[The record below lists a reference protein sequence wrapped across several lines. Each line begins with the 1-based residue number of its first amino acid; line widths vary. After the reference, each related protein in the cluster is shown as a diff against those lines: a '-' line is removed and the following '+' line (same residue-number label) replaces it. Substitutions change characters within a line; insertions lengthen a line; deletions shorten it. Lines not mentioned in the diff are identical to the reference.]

1 MRNLFFVL
9 VLANLAFAAW
19 DSWFSPAAVTPRD
32 NESNVPTIML
42 ASEFPVTEAEVVA
55 PPVVE
60 AQLESLAAAPS
71 SVAGA
76 DDAELDAAELD
87 EAGIGPEALPED
99 AAASVEATEQTEAQV
114 EVADLAA
121 ERECVSVGPFR
132 ELSQAAT
139 AAANLRG
146 TGLDPL
152 QRAGEGDIWVGYW
165 VYLASISTVAE
176 AETIVARLKESGIT
190 EAYVIPSSDSGTLI
204 SLGVFTQVAR
214 AGNRLSAAR
223 ELGYEATV
231 SDRTRRG
238 TVYWVDVLLA
248 PGETLDFDALQ
259 PPGRILRLEQRPCST
274 TLD

>member
-19 DSWFSPAAVTPRD
+19 HNWFSPAAVTLRD
-32 NESNVPTIML
+32 ADSDAPTIML
-42 ASEFPVTEAEVVA
+42 ASEFPVA
-55 PPVVE
+55 PPVQLDDTLVE
-60 AQLESLAAAPS
+60 TEVPADAGGSESAPT
-71 SVAGA
+71 AGA
-76 DDAELDAAELD
+76 A
-87 EAGIGPEALPED
+87 
-99 AAASVEATEQTEAQV
+99 
-114 EVADLAA
+114 VADG
-121 ERECVSVGPFR
+121 ERACVSVGPFR

-165 VYLASISTVAE
+165 VYLAAIPTVAD
-176 AETIVARLKESGIT
+176 AETILARLKEKGIT

-204 SLGVFTQVAR
+204 SLGVFTEVAR

-223 ELGYEATV
+223 ELGYEATI

-248 PGETLDFDALQ
+248 PGEVLDFDALQ
-259 PPGRILRLEQRPCST
+259 PPGRIVRLEQRPCAD
-274 TLD
+274 TLR

>member
-1 MRNLFFVL
+1 M
-9 VLANLAFAAW
+9 
-19 DSWFSPAAVTPRD
+19 
-32 NESNVPTIML
+32 
-42 ASEFPVTEAEVVA
+42 
-55 PPVVE
+55 
-60 AQLESLAAAPS
+60 
-71 SVAGA
+71 
-76 DDAELDAAELD
+76 
-87 EAGIGPEALPED
+87 
-99 AAASVEATEQTEAQV
+99 
-114 EVADLAA
+114 
-121 ERECVSVGPFR
+121 
-132 ELSQAAT
+132 
-139 AAANLRG
+139 RG

-165 VYLASISTVAE
+165 VYLAAISTVAE
-176 AETIVARLKESGIT
+176 AETIVARLKENGIT

-259 PPGRILRLEQRPCST
+259 PPGRILRLEQRPCAT

>member
-1 MRNLFFVL
+1 MRNLFFML

-19 DSWFSPAAVTPRD
+19 YSWFSGGAGTAGD
-32 NESNVPTIML
+32 SGEAPTIML
-42 ASEFPVTEAEVVA
+42 ASEFPVAEEDLAA

-60 AQLESLAAAPS
+60 AELELLVAVPAAAQG
-71 SVAGA
+71 AG
-76 DDAELDAAELD
+76 DAPLD
-87 EAGIGPEALPED
+87 EAGTELQEPSDDTA
-99 AAASVEATEQTEAQV
+99 AAASPAEDAVTATPPGETEAAAGEV
-114 EVADLAA
+114 ERA
-121 ERECVSVGPFR
+121 CVSIGPFR
-132 ELSQAAT
+132 ELSQAAS

-146 TGLDPL
+146 TGLDPV

-165 VYLASISTVAE
+165 VYLAALPSAAE
-176 AETIVARLKESGIT
+176 AETILARLKENGIA

-204 SLGVFTQVAR
+204 SLGVFTEVAR

-223 ELGYEATV
+223 KLGYEATI

-248 PGETLDFDALQ
+248 PGQTLDFDALQ
-259 PPGRILRLEQRPCST
+259 PPGRIVRLEQRPCAA